1 MPVLKVIKTIGK
13 KPSFARLSPLAK
25 GRVIGLREAG
35 TERKDIAERVKKN
48 DGKSPSIVTV
58 DSVLERFKE
67 EPDWD
72 GLEDRDAGGRP
83 RDLTSQQL
91 CVLVLGFHVCDPN
104 KQQTVKG
111 HALNGGPPRAPCMIL
126 CEKAM
131 GKYRVVKCTINRDH
145 FMHHNIPE

>member
-1 MPVLKVIKTIGK
+1 MPVLKVMKTIGK

-111 HALNGGPPRAPCMIL
+111 HALNGGPPRAPCM
-126 CEKAM
+126 
-131 GKYRVVKCTINRDH
+131 
-145 FMHHNIPE
+145 FQ